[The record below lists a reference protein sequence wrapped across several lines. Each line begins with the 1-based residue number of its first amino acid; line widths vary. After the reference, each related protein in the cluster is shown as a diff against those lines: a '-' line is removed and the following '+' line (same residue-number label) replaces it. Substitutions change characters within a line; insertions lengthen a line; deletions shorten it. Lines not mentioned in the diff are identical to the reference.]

1 MLINDELEEKKMT
14 IYQLAKLSGVPY
26 ATLNDICHE
35 KTKLTKC
42 SAETVYKISQ
52 ALDISMEDL
61 LAPYLVKRSSF
72 ENFKSAVCHRVK
84 EEGDIDFMIGVIK
97 KEYIPRYFKR
107 KWYPECYYLLAMVD
121 YLSRLNDF
129 PLVSDYDD
137 IRRHKLKKIIYPAS
151 ILAIAA
157 VEGNDNALRRS
168 EKEAIPE
175 FMRFNIVE
183 NDIRDVA

>member
-35 KTKLTKC
+35 KTQLTKC

-61 LAPYLVKRSSF
+61 LAPYLEKRSRF
-72 ENFKSAVCHRVK
+72 ENFKSAICHRVK
-84 EEGDIDFMIGVIK
+84 EDGDVNFIIDVLKSDDIRK
-97 KEYIPRYFKR
+97 YFKR
-107 KWYPECYYLLAMVD
+107 KWYPECFYLLAMVD
-121 YLSRLNDF
+121 YLSRINNV
-129 PLVSDYDD
+129 PLASDYDD
-137 IRRHKLKKIIYPAS
+137 IRQYKLEEVIYPS
-151 ILAIAA
+151 GVLALAEA
-157 VEGNDNALRRS
+157 EGNDDALRKS

-183 NDIRDVA
+183 SDIHNVI